1 MNHLRYM
8 KGPLFTMLCT
18 LIRYVTKL
26 TCPKF
31 TALATLD
38 VWRQLVCTITESLY
52 PISDTHS
59 ILNLNHGATIKVHG
73 SLEWRS
79 MVYIH

>member
-31 TALATLD
+31 TAPATLD

-59 ILNLNHGATIKVHG
+59 ITGLQSKYMDHWNGVLWSI
-73 SLEWRS
+73 
-79 MVYIH
+79 YIRVGQ